1 MRLSIAERYKERS
14 QLALIVVYKDDNVFR
29 VFWIADRSGVNVHA
43 SAAATAPYFFLS
55 YAHKSRSDDRDD
67 SEAGY
72 WVGELF
78 RDLCRSVEWQ
88 AGLLKGASSGF
99 MDRERRSGNDWPIGL
114 VRALAGCRVFVP
126 LYSSRYFADEYCG
139 KEWNYFSCR
148 KPDPSVQEAPI
159 VPGIWDPVEAEKLPQ
174 SAQAVQLSHRGSDAY
189 ETLGLYGIM
198 KVSRYRTEYV
208 RAVSDLAG
216 WIVAA
221 AERHPVTEG
230 PAVDLYALES
240 AFGHVRSRQGRRQGK
255 QLRIT
260 VVAPRR
266 DELPAERM
274 DSSRYGPSALD
285 WNPYAP
291 DSARPIVDDASD
303 LARSLGFLVEVGDLP
318 QHETDL
324 LSGDPQ
330 FGPQILIVDPWAL
343 LMPHT
348 QQLLQRVND
357 RQLPWV
363 RVVIPWSAADE
374 ESQQEEGRLRVMLD
388 AAFGSKLAE
397 TASISEMAA
406 QGVPSRGQFDE
417 VLGQLIGAVAKRYL
431 SKAAVFPPVGGIV
444 ERPWIS

>member
-1 MRLSIAERYKERS
+1 
-14 QLALIVVYKDDNVFR
+14 
-29 VFWIADRSGVNVHA
+29 VHA

-55 YAHKSRSDDRDD
+55 YAHQSRSDDRDD
-67 SEAGY
+67 GEADY
-72 WVGELF
+72 WVGEFF
-78 RDLCRSVEWQ
+78 RDLCGSVERQ
-88 AGLLKGASSGF
+88 AGLLKGASPGF
-99 MDRERRSGNDWPIGL
+99 MDRERRPGNYWPAGV
-114 VRALAGCRVFVP
+114 VRALATCRVFVP

-139 KEWNYFSCR
+139 KEWHYFARRTS
-148 KPDPSVQEAPI
+148 DPHVQEVPI

-174 SAQAVQLSHRGSDAY
+174 AARAVQFSHRGSDAY

-208 RAVSDLAG
+208 RTVSDLAG

-221 AERHPVTEG
+221 AARHPIREG
-230 PAVDLYALES
+230 PTVDHYALES
-240 AFGHVRSRQGRRQGK
+240 AFDHVRTAQRSRHGK

-274 DSSRYGPSALD
+274 NSSCYGPSALD

-291 DSARPIVDDASD
+291 ISARPIVDDASD
-303 LARSLGFLVEVGDLP
+303 QARSLGFRVEVGDLY
-318 QHETDL
+318 QHEKAL
-324 LSGDPQ
+324 LSVDPR

-343 LMPHT
+343 LVPYT

-357 RQLPWV
+357 RQRPWV
-363 RVVIPWSAADE
+363 QVVIPWSAADE
-374 ESQQEEGRLRVMLD
+374 ESQQEEGRLRVMLG
-388 AAFGSKLAE
+388 AAFQSKLAE

-406 QGVPSRGQFDE
+406 QGVPNLGEFDM

-431 SKAAVFPPVGGIV
+431 ANSAAFPPVGEIV
-444 ERPWIS
+444 ERPRIS